1 VTLPVFKTGEGRVP
15 SSLVGST
22 PTRFRHFCFQWF
34 ADRFRMKAVFCS
46 QWQIEEHVL
55 WKDRASESL
64 KIADDT
70 SIGP

>member
-1 VTLPVFKTGEGRVP
+1 
-15 SSLVGST
+15 
-22 PTRFRHFCFQWF
+22 
-34 ADRFRMKAVFCS
+34 MKAVFCS